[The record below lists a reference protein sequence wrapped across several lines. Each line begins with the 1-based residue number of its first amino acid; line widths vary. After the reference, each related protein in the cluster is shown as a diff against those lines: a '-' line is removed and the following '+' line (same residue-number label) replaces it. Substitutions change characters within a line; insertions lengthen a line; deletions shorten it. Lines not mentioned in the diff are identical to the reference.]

1 MRAPTLLAPATLS
14 HLHLPQQHEEVH
26 ARRLLLSDAPSY
38 ALPYTSTKSSYDS
51 LDANVVMVLAVLV
64 CSIVCALAVN
74 AIARCALVVLNWA
87 RSRPCATLE
96 CWQRHRG
103 GREEALT
110 ALPSFVYHPGMGVP
124 KAGPE
129 CAICLW
135 EFVPGERV
143 RLLPMCN
150 HGFHVG
156 CVDRWL
162 ASRPSCPT
170 CRRSLRSY
178 VGDVGVHS

>member
-1 MRAPTLLAPATLS
+1 MWAPTLLAPSTLS
-14 HLHLPQQHEEVH
+14 HLHLLQQHEEAH

-38 ALPYTSTKSSYDS
+38 SLPHSSTTSADDS
-51 LDANVVMVLAVLV
+51 LNANVVMVLAVLV
-64 CSIVCALAVN
+64 CSVVCVLAVN
-74 AIARCALVVLNWA
+74 AIVRCALVVLKWA
-87 RSRPCATLE
+87 RSRPCAPLE
-96 CWQRHRG
+96 CWERDGG

-110 ALPSFVYHPGMGVP
+110 ALSSFVYHPGMGVP

-170 CRRSLRSY
+170 CRRSLPSY
-178 VGDVGVHS
+178 VGAVGVHS